1 MTIRC
6 GRDLVRGPVCGLQPW
21 AGPKRAHPKVATK
34 VCMRS
39 LAAQYLGGL
48 KSFGPLGD
56 LELDFLALLQ

>member
-1 MTIRC
+1 MTARRA
-6 GRDLVRGPVCGLQPW
+6 RDPVCGPACGPQPW
-21 AGPKRAHPKVATK
+21 VGPKRAHPEVATK
-34 VCMRS
+34 VCVRS